1 MPVFVARTARHSE
14 RLPQQSVC
22 PRGWSASTLARSG
35 SLGSPPLRCQQ
46 MPGAR
51 TAADAAPA
59 AAAQAVLAAA
69 AAAAGAQAIPGLA
82 QILPP
87 DSADPCPPL
96 C

>member
-35 SLGSPPLRCQQ
+35 SLESPPLRCQQ

-59 AAAQAVLAAA
+59 AAAAQAVLAAA
-69 AAAAGAQAIPGLA
+69 AAGAQAKPGLA
-82 QILPP
+82 QIVPP